1 MVVVGGFIDVTMRA
15 LIVHNF
21 YRSENAS
28 GENLS
33 VLDEVDG
40 LRERG
45 WDVELITSDSDVITE
60 GDVPLA
66 DLGVR
71 PVFSARSVR
80 RVRDAM
86 KRFRPHVALVENL
99 FPLHSP
105 WVIRTL
111 RSSGVPVAAGVR
123 SYRMICARSTIYRDG
138 AVCRDCIGSTLN
150 LPAVRHGCYQN
161 SPLRTIPMAAS
172 LALHRSTFASIDRY
186 LAVSD
191 FVRTELIDAGFDAS
205 RIVVRPNFVND
216 PGAMGDT
223 PGQGFVFAGRLTED
237 KGVAEM
243 LAGWKQS
250 EVWRE
255 QTLKVAGT
263 GRLAHLVEQ
272 ASANFNV
279 APLGLVPHDD
289 MLQIVRDAAV
299 TVVPS
304 SWPEPFGRG
313 VIEAAARGRASLV
326 SSSGG
331 VASLVDDDVTGWTA
345 DPSAEGL
352 AEGFRRAADADTQRR
367 YGVAARTRF
376 LDRYTRAASIGVL
389 DEQLRELAQT
399 GVDFTS

>member
-1 MVVVGGFIDVTMRA
+1 MTMRA
-15 LIVHNF
+15 LVIHNF

-40 LRERG
+40 LRGRG

-60 GDVPLA
+60 GDVPLS

-111 RSSGVPVAAGVR
+111 RNGGVPVAAGVR

-138 AVCRDCIGSTLN
+138 AICRDCVGSTMN

-172 LALHRSTFASIDRY
+172 LALHRSTFGSIDRY
-186 LAVSD
+186 LAVSEY
-191 FVRTELIDAGFDAS
+191 VRTELIDAGFDGS

-216 PGAMGDT
+216 PGPVDGT
-223 PGQGFVFAGRLTED
+223 PAQDFVFAGRLTED

-255 QTLKVAGT
+255 QTLQIAGT
-263 GRLAHLVEQ
+263 GRLAHLAQQ
-272 ASANFNV
+272 AAADLNIT
-279 APLGLVPHDD
+279 ALGLVPHHE

-345 DPSAEGL
+345 DPSPEGL
-352 AEGFRRAADADTQRR
+352 AQGFRRAADRAAQLRC
-367 YGVAARTRF
+367 GIAARERF
-376 LDRYTRAASIGVL
+376 LDRYTRDASIGVL
-389 DEQLRELAQT
+389 DEQLRELAHT
-399 GVDFTS
+399 GVDLTS